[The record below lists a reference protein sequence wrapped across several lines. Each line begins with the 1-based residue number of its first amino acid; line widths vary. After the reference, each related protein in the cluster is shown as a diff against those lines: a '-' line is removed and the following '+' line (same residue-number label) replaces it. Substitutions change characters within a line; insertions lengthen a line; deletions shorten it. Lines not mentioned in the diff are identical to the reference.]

1 MADLQCMAVPDK
13 FKEMGTFYK
22 YYSGELKAPILTFVI
37 GGNHEASNHLQELPF
52 GGWLC
57 PNIYFLGNWLVSF
70 QNLSAFLIKFLR

>member
-22 YYSGELKAPILTFVI
+22 YYSGELTAPILTFVI

-57 PNIYFLGNWLVSF
+57 KNIYFLGNWFVSF
-70 QNLSAFLIKFLR
+70 TIFPHDRFQGR